1 MTLTELK
8 KKKNSNQISRD
19 SKRSTSN
26 FFWTLNCWNNWPN
39 SNLNI
44 TQTFREILNVY
55 RFEQRKQQEGKKKK
69 HWLEY
74 GVQSVNSN
82 SLNGGLSLVI
92 AASGFYL
99 SDSYKF
105 SHFCHVVVSPS
116 MLFGNLKS
124 LSWLFSRCFLVLI
137 TLSICTIWVIFQG
150 HNIASTE
157 EEKKKNNT
165 YRPGDRRHG
174 ATYIDNQIIAHQ
186 YLQTTL

>member
-1 MTLTELK
+1 MYIVLNNENNKKEKEKKKKK
-8 KKKNSNQISRD
+8 KKKNLI
-19 SKRSTSN
+19 
-26 FFWTLNCWNNWPN
+26 
-39 SNLNI
+39 NI
-44 TQTFREILNVY
+44 
-55 RFEQRKQQEGKKKK
+55 
-69 HWLEY
+69 

-99 SDSYKF
+99 SGSYKF

-157 EEKKKNNT
+157 EEKKKE
-165 YRPGDRRHG
+165 
-174 ATYIDNQIIAHQ
+174 
-186 YLQTTL
+186 

>member
-1 MTLTELK
+1 
-8 KKKNSNQISRD
+8 
-19 SKRSTSN
+19 
-26 FFWTLNCWNNWPN
+26 
-39 SNLNI
+39 
-44 TQTFREILNVY
+44 LNVY

-124 LSWLFSRCFLVLI
+124 LS
-137 TLSICTIWVIFQG
+137 
-150 HNIASTE
+150 
-157 EEKKKNNT
+157 
-165 YRPGDRRHG
+165 
-174 ATYIDNQIIAHQ
+174 
-186 YLQTTL
+186 